1 LSCLKLGH
9 KISLDEEVKMQV
21 YLDNNATT
29 MCDPQVVEAMQP
41 FFSELYGNPSSLHK
55 FGTSAHPALRN
66 AINQVYS
73 ALNAS
78 DEDDIVFTSCA
89 TESNNWVLKSVW
101 IDHILNGDKNHI
113 VTTEVEH
120 PSVLSTCRFLEEQG
134 VKVTYLPVNEEGIVE
149 AHTVKSFITE
159 KTALVSIMWA
169 SNETGMNF
177 PIKEIGE
184 ICKDKGV
191 LFHSDGV
198 QAVGKIPVDLQD
210 VHIDFVSMSAHKFHG
225 PKGIGALYIRNSQA
239 LSPHMHGGE
248 QMGHRR
254 SGTLNVPYIVG
265 MGKALELA
273 TTNIEEKMAS
283 IRAKRDRL
291 EDALLE
297 LSDTFV
303 VGKREHRN
311 PNTILIS
318 IRGVEGEGMLW
329 DLNNGQIG
337 ASTGSACA
345 SEDLEANTVMLAIGA
360 DTELAHT
367 GIRLS
372 LSRFTTD
379 AEIDYTIAHFKSAV
393 ARLRAISSS
402 FAVVQPTKGGE
413 AQACEIH

>member
-1 LSCLKLGH
+1 
-9 KISLDEEVKMQV
+9 MNV

-29 MCDPQVVEAMQP
+29 MTDPLVVEAMLP
-41 FFSELYGNPSSLHK
+41 FFSELYGNPNSLHK
-55 FGTSAHPALRN
+55 FGTASHPAISK
-66 AINQVYS
+66 AIDQVYT

-78 DEDDIVFTSCA
+78 DADDIVFTSCA
-89 TESNNWVLKSVW
+89 TESNNWVLQSVF
-101 IDHILNGDKNHI
+101 IDHIVNGDKNHI

-120 PSVLSTCRFLEEQG
+120 PSVLATCQFLEEQG
-134 VKVTYLPVNEEGIVE
+134 VKVTYLPVNDQGTVE

-169 SNETGMNF
+169 SNETGMIN
-177 PIKEIGE
+177 PIEEIGE
-184 ICKDKGV
+184 ICKEKGV
-191 LFHSDGV
+191 LFHSDAV
-198 QAVGKIPVDLQD
+198 QAVGKIPVDLQA
-210 VHIDFVSMSAHKFHG
+210 VHVDFVSFSAHKFHG
-225 PKGIGALYIRNSQA
+225 PKGVGALYIKDSQA
-239 LSPHMHGGE
+239 LSPLFHGGE
-248 QMGHRR
+248 QMGGRR

-265 MGKALELA
+265 MGLALELA
-273 TTNIEEKMAS
+273 TKDIQTTMAK

-291 EDALLE
+291 EDALVE

-303 VGKREHRN
+303 VGDRSNRT

-345 SEDLEANTVMLAIGA
+345 SADLEANTVMLAIGA
-360 DTELAHT
+360 DNELAHT

-379 AEIDYTIAHFKSAV
+379 AEIDYTIAHFKDAV
-393 ARLRAISSS
+393 ARLRDISSS
-402 FAVVQPTKGGE
+402 FAKQQPTKGGE
-413 AQACEIH
+413 AQACEMH

>member
-1 LSCLKLGH
+1 
-9 KISLDEEVKMQV
+9 MQV

-29 MCDPQVVEAMQP
+29 MVDPQVVEVMQP
-41 FFSELYGNPSSLHK
+41 FFSELYGNPNSLHK
-55 FGTSAHPALRN
+55 FGTAAHPALSS
-66 AINQVYS
+66 AIDQVYN

-78 DEDDIVFTSCA
+78 DNDDIVFTSCA
-89 TESNNWVLKSVW
+89 TESNNWVIKSVW
-101 IDHILNGDKNHI
+101 TDKILNGDKNHI

-120 PSVLSTCRFLEEQG
+120 PSVLSACRFLEDQG

-149 AHTVKSFITE
+149 AHTVKGFITE

-169 SNETGMNF
+169 SNETGMIN
-177 PIKEIGE
+177 PIDEIGLV
-184 ICKDKGV
+184 CKEKGV
-191 LFHSDGV
+191 LFHSDAV
-198 QAVGKIPVDLQD
+198 QAVGKIPVDLQATH
-210 VHIDFVSMSAHKFHG
+210 VDFISFSAHKFHG
-225 PKGIGALYIRNSQA
+225 PKGVGALYIKDSQE
-239 LSPHMHGGE
+239 LTPLLHGGE
-248 QMGHRR
+248 HMGGRR
-254 SGTLNVPYIVG
+254 SGTLNVPFIIG
-265 MGKALELA
+265 MGKAMELA
-273 TTNIEEKMAS
+273 TSNIENTMAT

-291 EDALLE
+291 EDALIE

-303 VGKREHRN
+303 VGNRDNRT

-360 DTELAHT
+360 DNELAHT

-379 AEIDYTIAHFKSAV
+379 AEIDYVISHFKGAV
-393 ARLRAISSS
+393 ERLRNISSS
-402 FAVVQPTKGGE
+402 FAKQQPTAGGE
-413 AQACEIH
+413 VQECELHHH

>member
-1 LSCLKLGH
+1 
-9 KISLDEEVKMQV
+9 MQV

-29 MCDPQVVEAMQP
+29 MVDPEVVKVMQP

-55 FGTSAHPALRN
+55 FGTATHPHLRK
-66 AINQVYS
+66 AIDQVYT

-78 DEDDIVFTSCA
+78 DDDDIIFTSCA
-89 TESNNWVLKSVW
+89 TESNNWVLKSVFNDY
-101 IDHILNGDKNHI
+101 IVGGEKDHII
-113 VTTEVEH
+113 TTEVEH
-120 PSVLSTCRFLEEQG
+120 PSVLSTCRWLEEQG

-149 AHTVKSFITE
+149 PHTVKSFITE
-159 KTALVSIMWA
+159 KTALVSVMWA
-169 SNETGMNF
+169 SNETGMIF

-184 ICKDKGV
+184 ICKEKGV

-210 VHIDFVSMSAHKFHG
+210 VHVDFVSMSAHKFHG
-225 PKGIGALYIRNSQA
+225 PKGVCALYIKNSQA
-239 LSPHMHGGE
+239 LSPLLHGGE

-265 MGKALELA
+265 MGKAIELA
-273 TTNIEEKMAS
+273 TTNMEEKMAS

-303 VGKREHRN
+303 VGNRENRT

-360 DTELAHT
+360 DNELAHT

-379 AEIDYTIAHFKSAV
+379 EEIDYTIEHFKKAV

-402 FAVVQPTKGGE
+402 FAKVQPTPGGE
-413 AQACEIH
+413 AGECHIPHHMAH